1 MSEQVLAALAHYG
14 LPALFAIV
22 VIAAIGIP
30 LPVTLLLI
38 VTGSLAEQGVMN
50 LGVAI
55 GVSSVGSV
63 IGDQI
68 GYAIGR
74 WGGDALK
81 ARFIRL
87 LGSPE
92 RLRRIDDKAKAWG
105 GAGVFFSRWLVTPLG
120 PWINL
125 MSGAAKY
132 SWVRF
137 TVWDILGE
145 TLGCALYIAL
155 GMAFSDRVQAVGA
168 ILGDLSWALVA
179 LIAATALGWK
189 LFSPRR
195 ESASDSPSG

>member
-1 MSEQVLAALAHYG
+1 MSDQVLAALAHYG
-14 LPALFAIV
+14 LPALFAVV
-22 VIAAIGIP
+22 VIASIGIP

-63 IGDQI
+63 LGDQI
-68 GYAIGR
+68 GYVIGR
-74 WGGDALK
+74 WGGDALQ

-92 RLRRIDDKAKAWG
+92 RLRRIDDKARSWG

-125 MSGAAKY
+125 ASGAAKY
-132 SWVRF
+132 SWLRF
-137 TVWDILGE
+137 TVWDVLGE

-168 ILGDLSWALVA
+168 ILGDLSWAL
-179 LIAATALGWK
+179 IAVMAAAVLGWK
-189 LFSPRR
+189 LFRPRR
-195 ESASDSPSG
+195 EPVT

>member
-1 MSEQVLAALAHYG
+1 MSDQVLAALAHYG
-14 LPALFAIV
+14 APALFAIV
-22 VIAAIGIP
+22 AIAAVGIP

-38 VTGSLAEQGVMN
+38 VTGSLAAQRVMN
-50 LGVAI
+50 VGVAI
-55 GVSSVGSV
+55 GVSSAGSV
-63 IGDQI
+63 LGDQI

-74 WGGDALK
+74 WGGSALQS
-81 ARFIRL
+81 RFIRM

-125 MSGAAKY
+125 ASGAARY
-132 SWVRF
+132 SWIRF
-137 TVWDILGE
+137 TVWDVLGE

-155 GMAFSDRVQAVGA
+155 GMVFSDRVQAVGA

-179 LIAATALGWK
+179 VIAAVLLGRM
-189 LFSPRR
+189 LFRR
-195 ESASDSPSG
+195 KSADAT